1 MQIENY
7 ENSVTTKILI
17 ATTNPGKKAELAAM
31 LDSHIEWL
39 TLDDFP
45 AVPDVPEDCETFE
58 GNARKKALGY
68 AKAVGIWTLADDS
81 GLVIDWL
88 DGRPGVRS
96 ARYSGAK
103 PPEAERTLIDHR
115 NIEKVLEE
123 MQGVPEKQRTARF
136 VCCICLAK
144 PGGVLMES
152 KGTVEGIIT
161 EEKIGNGGFGYDP
174 IFFVPEL
181 RKTIAQ
187 LGIEHKNKIS
197 HRGRAIKA
205 LKPKLERLLT

>member
-1 MQIENY
+1 
-7 ENSVTTKILI
+7 VTTKILI

-39 TLDDFP
+39 TLDELP
-45 AVPDVPEDCETFE
+45 GVGEVPEDGETFE
-58 GNARKKALGY
+58 ENARKKALGY
-68 AKAVGIWTLADDS
+68 AEAVGIWTLADDS

-96 ARYSGAK
+96 ARYCGSK

-123 MQGVPEKQRTARF
+123 MQGVPKKQRTARF

-144 PGGVLMES
+144 PSGVLLES
-152 KGTVEGIIT
+152 KGTVEGVIT
-161 EEKIGNGGFGYDP
+161 EEKIGSGGFGYDP
-174 IFFVPEL
+174 IFYVPEL
-181 RKTIAQ
+181 RKTMAQ
-187 LGIEHKNKIS
+187 LDGEQKNKIS
-197 HRGRAIKA
+197 HRGRAIKT
-205 LKPKLERLLT
+205 LKPKLERLLAGL